1 MVGNIHAKFGQN
13 PWSGSPGISFT
24 NYGPTDGRTIQTL
37 TSTDVENCN
46 AGNLHA
52 LRQELLNLL
61 NLQNLLNMHATDYS
75 VVVYSMHANVT
86 SCET

>member
-1 MVGNIHAKFGQN
+1 MPSLSKILRAVLQIFC
-13 PWSGSPGISFT
+13 S
-24 NYGPTDGRTIQTL
+24 RTEPEFPDRLVTYPTL
-37 TSTDVENCN
+37 TSTVVENCN